1 MVSEKHEIDKMNEK
15 ENIKETIKERVDI
28 SVKEEVVDIYED
40 LLKTIWSKITPTLG
54 VLTTAA
60 ITDRAIKKTSNTYP
74 IIRHLEIKEEQ
85 ISFAV
90 LRDSMGERD
99 KENIKDGFKELIANL
114 FDILAKLTGNIL
126 VDQLLKEVGDI

>member
-1 MVSEKHEIDKMNEK
+1 MNEK
-15 ENIKETIKERVDI
+15 EDIKETIKKRVDV
-28 SVKEEVVDIYED
+28 SVKEEVIDIYED

-54 VLTTAA
+54 LVATAA

-85 ISFAV
+85 ISSAV

-126 VDQLLKEVGDI
+126 VDQLLKEVGDVN

>member
-1 MVSEKHEIDKMNEK
+1 MVSGKQEIDKMIEK
-15 ENIKETIKERVDI
+15 QVQI
-28 SVKEEVVDIYED
+28 SVKEEVIDIYED

-54 VLTTAA
+54 LVTTAA

-85 ISFAV
+85 ISFTM
-90 LRDSMGERD
+90 LRASMGERD